1 MFTSLR
7 SFGLSMVEKVI
18 SCMGLKWQTRKLLY
32 VSEKQ
37 VLQVRV
43 SAYSRGVCWLG
54 LHLAGRKSSFD
65 LVEKMFFFG
74 GGGFP
79 SLLCKR
85 SNVSGAT
92 SKIQGAYKSREY
104 LYRDRPLSE
113 VLSWSWP
120 WDLLASSARASRFVE
135 EPKAGGGCMLERGNI
150 NVKTKATQKRFNSR
164 CCST

>member
-1 MFTSLR
+1 MHGPEMTDKKIIVCFRETSTSGESVRIFSWGMLAR
-7 SFGLSMVEKVI
+7 FAPSWQKVLI
-18 SCMGLKWQTRKLLY
+18 WFSWKD
-32 VSEKQ
+32 V
-37 VLQVRV
+37 
-43 SAYSRGVCWLG
+43 
-54 LHLAGRKSSFD
+54 
-65 LVEKMFFFG
+65 FFG